1 MTRITTAALAA
12 LLVLIYALALAGCGE
27 ENGAE
32 IVGEW
37 TPSTVSIG
45 GATIPYSE
53 LQTEGRDFS
62 FRFYPDGRCKI
73 VIGGVSNEGSYTF
86 NKTSVDIEYG
96 GKSQK
101 LAYDKGILTLSLNY
115 NNEVTSYMFT
125 KTVANDSKE

>member
-1 MTRITTAALAA
+1 M
-12 LLVLIYALALAGCGE
+12 
-27 ENGAE
+27 
-32 IVGEW
+32 
-37 TPSTVSIG
+37 
-45 GATIPYSE
+45 
-53 LQTEGRDFS
+53 
-62 FRFYPDGRCKI
+62 
-73 VIGGVSNEGSYTF
+73 IGGVSNEGSYTF